1 MFVGKE
7 HLLAEP
13 ASGDADDLRAAFEDF
28 QRAQR
33 ETLALMETRDPFNDP
48 QMQAEAYRGLL
59 YTIVGSI
66 KAAGLAE
73 HDFPR
78 FMRAVDWTSKAGLD
92 NPDNNYYFAM
102 LRDDADYRIRG
113 TRGTTRNLIFQLV
126 VGQPGVRGAGSST
139 NISVFDADD
148 LEIAT
153 DGSFELIVSR
163 DDPGPGYN
171 WMPSGEGAE
180 ALLVRFTHSDW
191 ANEREGTLTIERI
204 GAEGE
209 QRPLLTP
216 SRMAA
221 HLREVAVHMYDR
233 TATWMDF
240 ADKAW
245 LLRARNSITAAR
257 PSRGGLVGQYSAF
270 GNWELAD
277 DQALIL
283 RTFPS
288 SGSYQGIELGNRWFV
303 SLDYETRT
311 SSMTLDQAHRA
322 SDGSYCDETETDE
335 GWREQFDRLAARTGK
350 RKAIVAIAPWN
361 GTPLRDGTRPAE
373 VVGKDDYFVSRNLY
387 PNVDFYSGIVYR
399 AMGIPTNMFTVMF
412 ALGRL
417 PGWISHW
424 TEGWRQEG
432 RIHRPRQIYVG
443 PAKRDYVPLHQR

>member
-1 MFVGKE
+1 MGTTGRLAIILLLPVFVA
-7 HLLAEP
+7 LAFIAGRFTSAPPQFEP
-13 ASGDADDLRAAFEDF
+13 SDSEGDELRAAFEDF

-33 ETLALMETRDPFNDP
+33 ETLALMETREPFNDP

-66 KAAGLAE
+66 KAAGLVE

-102 LRDDADYRIRG
+102 LRDDAEYRIRA

-139 NISVFDADD
+139 NVSVVDADD
-148 LEIAT
+148 LEIAP

-163 DDPGPGYN
+163 EDPGPDSN
-171 WMPSGEGAE
+171 WLRSGEGAE

-216 SRMAA
+216 ASMAA
-221 HLREVAVHMYDR
+221 SLREVAVHMYDR

-245 LLRARNSITAAR
+245 MLRARNSITAAR

-270 GNWELAD
+270 GNWELSD
-277 DQALIL
+277 DEALVL

-288 SGSYQGIELGNRWFV
+288 TASYQGIELGNRWFV

-311 SSMTLDQAHRA
+311 SSMTLNQAHRA
-322 SDGSYCDETETDE
+322 SDGSY
-335 GWREQFDRLAARTGK
+335 
-350 RKAIVAIAPWN
+350 
-361 GTPLRDGTRPAE
+361 
-373 VVGKDDYFVSRNLY
+373 YFVISARDPGVANWLDTESHQQGLIMLRWQGLQGELDAAQQ
-387 PNVDFYSGIVYR
+387 PTMQLVPFDKLFDHLPPDTPRVTAGQR
-399 AMGIPTNMFTVMF
+399 AEQIRARRMAVQQRF
-412 ALGRL
+412 GR
-417 PGWISHW
+417 
-424 TEGWRQEG
+424 
-432 RIHRPRQIYVG
+432 
-443 PAKRDYVPLHQR
+443 